1 MPVPHWAASADAVE
15 VRSHA
20 PTASVRKDKRE
31 VIGNFTPKSALP
43 AMGRGGG
50 GYVRGNSGQN
60 KARDPGRLSQVALQM
75 PRQFHIHLTIRDD
88 KPPADHIGRR
98 LL

>member
-1 MPVPHWAASADAVE
+1 
-15 VRSHA
+15 
-20 PTASVRKDKRE
+20 
-31 VIGNFTPKSALP
+31 
-43 AMGRGGG
+43 MGRGGG